1 MPKHPVVPA
10 AGRLPEMPEDCDEPA
25 SGRHYDVSE
34 DCEEPASGR
43 HYQMPR
49 ASGRHHVPGP
59 ATVRIVLAHCG
70 IMGA

>member
-1 MPKHPVVPA
+1 MLKHPVVPA

-25 SGRHYDVSE
+25 SGRHYDLAE
-34 DCEEPASGR
+34 ECEEP
-43 HYQMPR
+43 